1 MRSIG
6 PHKVGL
12 PNYLSLFML
21 MLICCCSAFAR
32 TSHVRAASEQ
42 KASVGTPLFE
52 RGLYRGAADCPI
64 FSFSQKNVPAQG
76 AFGGYRLKGL
86 IVGGY
91 AKDRE
96 LRDASPH
103 NSPLRNNSL
112 VLYGGLLEGSAHGAL
127 GEGPASAEGN
137 SLLLDDRYAFITGP
151 PLPFPA
157 VLTGG
162 MAQEVRHNILI
173 IRSGTIKGDVA
184 GAYGQNAALG
194 NIVSL
199 EGGNVEGAVLGGGS
213 LAGPSS
219 SNTVFMSGGTAREVI
234 GGACAQAGA
243 ASNNIVFFSGGR
255 SGGITGGRSEKN
267 HASGNV
273 VHISGG
279 SITSLRGDN
288 SPAHVFGGRSLAASA
303 TNNKINLSSDLNVRD
318 CIFYGGG
325 TGQDVNAPSPHDVIS
340 GNTLTLEEDYRGIL
354 PAARNLESL
363 IIESA
368 ATVVPPGLHSLPA
381 SLKRVVL
388 DGTLLFT
395 GRQPG
400 LLRFS
405 ETEFVGKD
413 GWVEIRLH
421 AGKQLQADKIVF
433 DRGALVLNPIQIHLA
448 NPQDLVPNTPVL
460 VMEIDQASTM
470 RGINRRHAL
479 VWAKKPELQDKEAEK
494 YELHFILKLGG
505 DDKDHW
511 LVVKRQIPA
520 RLPQQ

>member
-12 PNYLSLFML
+12 PKYLFLF
-21 MLICCCSAFAR
+21 MLICCCSAFGR

-42 KASVGTPLFE
+42 QASAGAPLFE

-64 FSFSQKNVPAQG
+64 FSCSQKSAPAHG
-76 AFGGYRLKGL
+76 TFGGYRLKGL

-91 AKDRE
+91 VNRE
-96 LRDASPH
+96 HQNYSP
-103 NSPLRNNSL
+103 NKPPLGNNSL
-112 VLYGGLLEGSAHGAL
+112 VLYGGFLEGSAHGAF

-137 SLLLDDRYAFITGP
+137 SLLLDDRQAFITGSP
-151 PLPFPA
+151 PPFPA
-157 VLTGG
+157 VVTGG
-162 MAQEVRHNILI
+162 MAQEVRYNTLV
-173 IRSGTIKGDVA
+173 IRSGTVMGDAA

-194 NIVSL
+194 NVISL

-213 LAGPSS
+213 FAGPSS

-234 GGACAQAGA
+234 GGACAQTGA
-243 ASNNIVFFSGGR
+243 ASNNIVFFWGGR
-255 SGGITGGRSEKN
+255 SGGITGGRSEKS

-279 SITSLRGDN
+279 SITSLQGDN
-288 SPAHVFGGRSLAASA
+288 SPARVFGGRSLTASA
-303 TNNKINLSSDLNVRD
+303 TNNNISLSGDLDVRG

-325 TGQDVNAPSPHDVIS
+325 TGQDVDAPSSHDVIS

-354 PAARNLESL
+354 PAVRNLESL
-363 IIESA
+363 TIESA
-368 ATVVPPGLHSLPA
+368 ATDIPPGLHLLPA

-405 ETEFVGKD
+405 ETVFVGKD
-413 GWVEIRLH
+413 GWLEIRLH
-421 AGKQLQADKIVF
+421 AGKQLLADTIVF
-433 DRGALVLNPIQIHLA
+433 DRGALVLNPIQIKLA
-448 NPQDLVPNTPVL
+448 NPQDLVPDIPVL

-470 RGINRRHAL
+470 SEINRRHAL
-479 VWAKKPELQDKEAEK
+479 VWAIKPELEDEEAEK
-494 YELHFILKLGG
+494 YEIRFILELGG

-511 LVVKRQIPA
+511 LVEKRLLPA